1 MTNSYTV
8 PGDSDDT
15 HLSNH
20 VTRHDKE
27 ENELQSIADLPKFL
41 RWGIYFAPPKWKKSY
56 MAVMFVGQVG
66 LSIPLISYITS
77 SLAVGI
83 IFAIIAV
90 SVSTVPT
97 FQPDFTK
104 GVFLNMLLKDAKVTK
119 KINDNIVNAT
129 IGSVIFNTFLIMPV
143 FWIFFIYPFAT
154 MKPGMLGKYTYE
166 ITMVF
171 GILGQLSQ
179 FGFYLFS
186 AVETLPDQIS
196 LVHIKKIKEYL
207 SKVRDLILN
216 DNAEEDGISLVDK
229 LSMEQEKIENW
240 ILEVNNGM
248 SAFNSCMI
256 AGTSGFLIFFLNIAA
271 GGYSVGASI
280 AFTAFSL
287 FIFVFLSNSLYA
299 IAKPNMVSV
308 IYLISA
314 CPLTE
319 MCFNLDSF
327 YYLD

>member
-1 MTNSYTV
+1 
-8 PGDSDDT
+8 
-15 HLSNH
+15 
-20 VTRHDKE
+20 
-27 ENELQSIADLPKFL
+27 
-41 RWGIYFAPPKWKKSY
+41 
-56 MAVMFVGQVG
+56 
-66 LSIPLISYITS
+66 
-77 SLAVGI
+77 
-83 IFAIIAV
+83 
-90 SVSTVPT
+90 
-97 FQPDFTK
+97 
-104 GVFLNMLLKDAKVTK
+104 
-119 KINDNIVNAT
+119 
-129 IGSVIFNTFLIMPV
+129 
-143 FWIFFIYPFAT
+143 
-154 MKPGMLGKYTYE
+154 
-166 ITMVF
+166 MVF

-179 FGFYLFS
+179 FGVYLFS

-319 MCFNLDSF
+319 MCFNLDFF